1 MSKNLIIFG
10 FSTLLFLILW
20 NFKSGE
26 VENLKELQKELQTL
40 EENGVLLT
48 DLRDRWD
55 NKKDD
60 EKSINYLKKMNPKV
74 KQKNSSI
81 FFRFEEPLNK
91 RDLEKITASILKSNL
106 KIRKLEID
114 KVDEHNAL
122 LSLEVSK

>member
-1 MSKNLIIFG
+1 VSKNLIIFG